1 MKNQYDLV
9 ALAIRSLRS
18 SSNNLD
24 RAYSQMRY
32 ASPNSSLP
40 MDVGNLLKL
49 ASKAVA
55 RGDDRRDFRAC
66 CEAIVASQEADALVS
81 QSIRRVMDLD
91 ARDNA
96 DAQSLANHLDA
107 LGGDRVSD

>member
-9 ALAIRSLRS
+9 VLAIRSLRR
-18 SSNNLD
+18 SSNDLD

-32 ASPNSSLP
+32 VTPNSSLP

-66 CEAIVASQEADALVS
+66 CEAICKDSFGEK
-81 QSIRRVMDLD
+81 
-91 ARDNA
+91 
-96 DAQSLANHLDA
+96 
-107 LGGDRVSD
+107 

>member
-9 ALAIRSLRS
+9 VLAVKALRR

-24 RAYSQMRY
+24 RAYSWMRY
-32 ASPNSSLP
+32 VTPNSSLP

-66 CEAIVASQEADALVS
+66 CEAICKEASQEK
-81 QSIRRVMDLD
+81 
-91 ARDNA
+91 
-96 DAQSLANHLDA
+96 
-107 LGGDRVSD
+107 